1 MSDCNKTFSKED
13 LVLIQESPLLDS
25 YDVNFEIG
33 HGAFSKVYQIKH
45 KSTGEIR
52 ACKYISKEDFKEE
65 ALTNF
70 ENECKILRESDHPN
84 IVKLYEIFETK
95 KSFYLIMENCNGGS
109 LSIKID
115 ERRNLEKPFDENI
128 LSEIIRQIASAIK
141 YIHDRNIC
149 HRDLKPDNICFTK
162 MGQMENNTVKLIDF
176 GLGKLMKTNGE
187 KIKSL
192 VGSPLFVAPEVLL
205 GNYTK
210 KCDIWS
216 LGVIL
221 FLLVGGYPPFL
232 GKDNADTN
240 MKIIK
245 MKYKF
250 QEDKFKDASDEVI
263 DLIKHC
269 LVKEEDRFNIE
280 QVLEHKWIKKEK
292 IIPENV
298 ESIYDKFES
307 NLRLYQKMENFE
319 KKIIRFIT
327 MRLNEDEIK
336 KLEKFFIALDKDDNG
351 TLSKE
356 EFLSGIGGIE
366 EFNLSEEEI
375 NNIFKKIDTNENKK
389 IEYTEFISAIID
401 RDIYLNKLKLKE
413 VFEAIDKNK
422 NGKISKIDIK
432 NVLDLDD
439 NCIKKFENLMEEI
452 GKGKDDEINFDEF
465 FKMVCQIISDNIKKK
480 NQGLKEM

>member
-1 MSDCNKTFSKED
+1 
-13 LVLIQESPLLDS
+13 
-25 YDVNFEIG
+25 
-33 HGAFSKVYQIKH
+33 
-45 KSTGEIR
+45 
-52 ACKYISKEDFKEE
+52 
-65 ALTNF
+65 
-70 ENECKILRESDHPN
+70 
-84 IVKLYEIFETK
+84 
-95 KSFYLIMENCNGGS
+95 
-109 LSIKID
+109 
-115 ERRNLEKPFDENI
+115 
-128 LSEIIRQIASAIK
+128 
-141 YIHDRNIC
+141 
-149 HRDLKPDNICFTK
+149 
-162 MGQMENNTVKLIDF
+162 
-176 GLGKLMKTNGE
+176 
-187 KIKSL
+187 
-192 VGSPLFVAPEVLL
+192 
-205 GNYTK
+205 
-210 KCDIWS
+210 
-216 LGVIL
+216 
-221 FLLVGGYPPFL
+221 LVGGYPPFL

>member
-1 MSDCNKTFSKED
+1 MSDCNKSFGKED
-13 LVLIQESPLLDS
+13 LIFDQESPLLDS
-25 YDVNFEIG
+25 YEMNFEIG
-33 HGAFSKVYQIKH
+33 HGAFSKVYQLKH

-52 ACKYISKEDFKEE
+52 ACKYISKENFKEE
-65 ALTNF
+65 ALINF
-70 ENECKILRESDHPN
+70 KNECKILRESDHPN
-84 IVKLYEIFETK
+84 IVKLYEIFETD
-95 KSFYLIMENCNGGS
+95 KSFYLIMENCDGGS

-115 ERRNLEKPFDENI
+115 ERINHKKPFDENI
-128 LSEIIRQIASAIK
+128 LSELFRQIASAIK
-141 YIHDRNIC
+141 YIHDKNIC

-162 MGQMENNTVKLIDF
+162 MGQMENNTAKLIDF
-176 GLGKLMKTNGE
+176 GLGKLMKTNNE
-187 KIKSL
+187 KLESV

-221 FLLVGGYPPFL
+221 FILVGGYPPFL
-232 GKDNADTN
+232 GNDNGDTN
-240 MKIIK
+240 MKIKK

-250 QEDKFKDASDEVI
+250 KEDNFKDASDEVI

-269 LVKEEDRFNIE
+269 LVKEEERFDIE

-292 IIPENV
+292 KFPNNTEN
-298 ESIYDKFES
+298 IYDKLES

-319 KKIIRFIT
+319 KKIIRFIA
-327 MRLNEDEIK
+327 MRLNENEVK
-336 KLEKFFIALDKDDNG
+336 KLEKFFTALDKDNNG

-356 EFLSGIGGIE
+356 EFLSGINDIE

-375 NNIFKKIDTNENKK
+375 QNIFKKIDTNKNKK
-389 IEYTEFISAIID
+389 LEYTEFISAIID
-401 RDIYLNKLKLKE
+401 KDIYLNKGKLRE
-413 VFEAIDKNK
+413 VFDAIDKNK

-432 NVLDLDD
+432 NVLNLGE
-439 NCIKKFENLMEEI
+439 NCVKKFENLMEEI

-465 FKMVCQIISDNIKKK
+465 FKMICQIISDNMNK
-480 NQGLKEM
+480 

>member
-141 YIHDRNIC
+141 YIHARNIC

-280 QVLEHKWIKKEK
+280 R
-292 IIPENV
+292 II
-298 ESIYDKFES
+298 F
-307 NLRLYQKMENFE
+307 Q
-319 KKIIRFIT
+319 
-327 MRLNEDEIK
+327 
-336 KLEKFFIALDKDDNG
+336 
-351 TLSKE
+351 
-356 EFLSGIGGIE
+356 
-366 EFNLSEEEI
+366 
-375 NNIFKKIDTNENKK
+375 
-389 IEYTEFISAIID
+389 
-401 RDIYLNKLKLKE
+401 
-413 VFEAIDKNK
+413 
-422 NGKISKIDIK
+422 
-432 NVLDLDD
+432 
-439 NCIKKFENLMEEI
+439 
-452 GKGKDDEINFDEF
+452 
-465 FKMVCQIISDNIKKK
+465 
-480 NQGLKEM
+480 

>member
-1 MSDCNKTFSKED
+1 MSDCNKSFGKED
-13 LVLIQESPLLDS
+13 LIFDQESPLLDS
-25 YDVNFEIG
+25 YEMNFEIG
-33 HGAFSKVYQIKH
+33 HGAFSKVYQLKH

-52 ACKYISKEDFKEE
+52 ACKYISKENFKEE
-65 ALTNF
+65 ALINF
-70 ENECKILRESDHPN
+70 KNECKILRESDHPN
-84 IVKLYEIFETK
+84 IVKLYEIFETE
-95 KSFYLIMENCNGGS
+95 KSFYLIMENCDGGS

-115 ERRNLEKPFDENI
+115 ERINHKKPFDENI
-128 LSEIIRQIASAIK
+128 LSELFRQIASAIK
-141 YIHDRNIC
+141 YIHDKNIC

-162 MGQMENNTVKLIDF
+162 MGQMENNTAKLIDF
-176 GLGKLMKTNGE
+176 GLGKLMKTNNE
-187 KIKSL
+187 KLESV

-221 FLLVGGYPPFL
+221 FILVGGYPPFL
-232 GKDNADTN
+232 GNDNGDTN
-240 MKIIK
+240 MKIKK

-250 QEDKFKDASDEVI
+250 KEDNFKDASDEVI

-269 LVKEEDRFNIE
+269 LVKEEERFDIE

-292 IIPENV
+292 IFPTNTEN
-298 ESIYDKFES
+298 IYGKLKS

-319 KKIIRFIT
+319 KKIIRFIA
-327 MRLNEDEIK
+327 MRLNENEVK
-336 KLEKFFIALDKDDNG
+336 KLEKFFTALDKDNNG

-356 EFLSGIGGIE
+356 EFLSGINDIE

-375 NNIFKKIDTNENKK
+375 QNIFKKIDTNKNKK
-389 IEYTEFISAIID
+389 LEYTEFISAIID
-401 RDIYLNKLKLKE
+401 KDIYLNKGKLRE
-413 VFEAIDKNK
+413 VFDAIDKDK

-432 NVLDLDD
+432 NVLNLGE
-439 NCIKKFENLMEEI
+439 NCAKKFENLMEEI

-465 FKMVCQIISDNIKKK
+465 FKMICQIISDNMNK
-480 NQGLKEM
+480 